1 MSFLVDIVLRSRVAV
16 GLTVVCLVHDGKM
29 PVLRINNAATM
40 VIFFMI
46 YFVSLIPILMCG
58 LVCGAN
64 IFTNTYRAL

>member
-16 GLTVVCLVHDGKM
+16 VLTVACLVHDGKM

-46 YFVSLIPILMCG
+46 NLVILISVYVG